1 MNPKYLYLLID
12 FFTILFPFLFSF
24 YSKANFSKKW
34 KHLWVAIAIPAIIF
48 IVWDEAFTEWGVW
61 GFNSR
66 YVTGF
71 SIGTLPIEEILFFI
85 CIPYACV
92 FTYEAFNYLIHRDV
106 LGKYQNLISI
116 VLIATGLATGFLN
129 LEKWY
134 TATTFIGLAAYLTL
148 LQFVWRVTYLGRFYL
163 SYIIVLLPFFIV
175 NGILTGSWIEEPI
188 VWYNNEMNL
197 GIRIGTIPVEDIFYG
212 MLLIAMNVS
221 IFDACE
227 KSLNKTD
234 SKN

>member
-24 YSKANFSKKW
+24 YSKSNFSRKW
-34 KHLWVAIAIPAIIF
+34 KYLWLAILIPAIIF
-48 IVWDEAFTEWGVW
+48 IVWDEAFTKWGVW

-66 YVTGF
+66 YVTGL

-92 FTYEAFNYLIHRDV
+92 FTYEAFNYLIKKDV
-106 LGKYQNLISI
+106 LATYQKLISI
-116 VLIATGLATGFLN
+116 VLILAGLVIGFFN
-129 LEKWY
+129 LERWY
-134 TATTFIGLAAYLTL
+134 TATTFISLSTYLIM
-148 LQFVWRVTYLGRFYL
+148 LQFVWKVPYLGRFYL
-163 SYIIVLLPFFIV
+163 AYTVVLIPFFIV

-188 VWYNNEMNL
+188 VWYNNEMNM

-221 IFDACE
+221 IFERLQRKA
-227 KSLNKTD
+227 
-234 SKN
+234 